1 MKKNLQLLLAVLFIN
16 ITLSN
21 AQNTTPLLFNP
32 CYGKEA
38 IHLDDSAYQA
48 NDKDSI
54 TISLFKFYVS
64 GIELINDDSKVWAEA
79 NSYHLIN
86 AAEAKTLQLALS
98 IPNNLSFNK
107 IKFNL
112 GIDSTTNVS
121 GAMGGELDPLR
132 GMYWTWQSGYINIKL
147 EGTSPLCNT
156 RHHGFEFHLGGY
168 HHPFDALQ
176 TIILPL
182 KTTKEIAI
190 NIDLKKL
197 LGSLSLDKTN
207 QIMTPSKEAVTVARK
222 VADMFEISSK

>member
-1 MKKNLQLLLAVLFIN
+1 MKKNLYLPLAVLFIN
-16 ITLSN
+16 INLSN

-38 IHLDDSAYQA
+38 IRLDDSAYQS
-48 NDKDSI
+48 NDQDSI
-54 TISLFKFYVS
+54 TISLFRFYVS
-64 GIELINDDSKVWAEA
+64 GIELMNDDSKVWTEA

-86 AAEAKTLQLALS
+86 AADSKTQQLALS
-98 IPNNLSFNK
+98 IPQNLSFNK

-121 GAMGGELDPLR
+121 GAMGGELDPLK
-132 GMYWTWQSGYINIKL
+132 GMYWTWQSGYINVKL

-156 RHHGFEFHLGGY
+156 RHNGFEFHLGGY
-168 HHPFDALQ
+168 HYPFNALQ
-176 TIILPL
+176 TIILPI

-207 QIMTPSKEAVTVARK
+207 QIMTPSKEAVSVAK
-222 VADMFEISSK
+222 KIADIFEISSK